1 MWTWSKSSALAADET
16 TAAGKE
22 ALAALAAQG
31 KSIYDEDGVTMVA
44 RVDSR
49 AVVER
54 DQVIQLAF
62 DTQHIHMFDKETE
75 QTLLSR

>member
-1 MWTWSKSSALAADET
+1 
-16 TAAGKE
+16 
-22 ALAALAAQG
+22 
-31 KSIYDEDGVTMVA
+31 MVA